1 MAGAELQEGVG
12 AQRWELV
19 PSPGSAEVSSWQ
31 QELGSPSWHLQL
43 LPPEPVPEKDVTPGH
58 IWDMQLCRRDSG
70 VAL

>member
-31 QELGSPSWHLQL
+31 QELGSPCWHLQL
-43 LPPEPVPEKDVTPGH
+43 LPPEPDPRTGH
-58 IWDMQLCRRDSG
+58 SWDMQLCRRDSG